1 MAFFD
6 PSWSVSRQTDV
17 AQNAN
22 KRGNAQWD
30 TLDTQNNENW
40 KTAQGVSKS
49 AIDTS
54 KTWNDFADSEVNRY
68 KTDYI
73 PAEKKQLNDAM
84 GWASPDRM
92 ARQRGMAMG
101 SQRQAGDLSKQRAL
115 DTLESYGVDPG
126 SGRFGGLD
134 ANLEA
139 KTGAAMA
146 AAGTMSDIQTELQ
159 GQQLLA
165 NAIQTGKAVPQVA
178 AGAAGVGLQAG
189 NQAVNAPLAA
199 TGVRAQTQGT
209 PTQWAGIEQ
218 QAYKDATGAM
228 VNAAQIS
235 AENER
240 LAQQSSSGTGA
251 LIGGGLGALTKL
263 APLAMSFFGP
273 AGAAA
278 GVAGGLM
285 GSGMLTGTGGI
296 YRHGGMVR
304 RFAEGGPVDDM
315 DMDEGMQGPADM
327 DGDEGMY
334 VDPAMSPSGGAVT
347 DDVDANIDGDPS
359 QPAKI
364 NSGEFIMPADV
375 VAWRGEAWMQKEIK
389 KAREEMGKAQARP
402 AQPEIK
408 QVPSAISTRPP
419 SFVPMGAGA

>member
-6 PSWSVSRQTDV
+6 PSWSVSRQTDI

-22 KRGNAQWD
+22 KRQNAQWD
-30 TLDTQNNENW
+30 ELDKQNKANW
-40 KTAQGVSKS
+40 DTATGVSKT
-49 AIDTS
+49 ALDTS
-54 KTWNDFADSEVNRY
+54 KTWNDFANSEVNRY

-73 PAEKKQLNDAM
+73 PAEKKQLDDAM

-101 SQRQAGDLSKQRAL
+101 DQRQAGDLSKQRAL

-165 NAIQTGKAVPQVA
+165 NAIQTGKAVPQMA
-178 AGAAGVGLQAG
+178 AGAAGVGMAAG

-218 QAYKDATGAM
+218 QSYKTASDQMAQ
-228 VNAAQIS
+228 AAQIQ
-235 AENER
+235 AESER
-240 LAQQSSSGTGA
+240 LAQSSSSGVGA
-251 LIGGGLGALTKL
+251 MIGGGLGLL
-263 APLAMSFFGP
+263 GSIGGSFFGP
-273 AGAAA
+273 VGTMIGGALGKMAGGAAGGA
-278 GVAGGLM
+278 AGGGDPWAGLSPSW
-285 GSGMLTGTGGI
+285 G
-296 YRHGGMVR
+296 
-304 RFAEGGPVDDM
+304 FAEGGFVPGD
-315 DMDEGMQGPADM
+315 G
-327 DGDEGMY
+327 DGDEGGF
-334 VDPAMSPSGGAVT
+334 VDPSMSPSGGEVT
-347 DDVDANIDGDPS
+347 DDINANIDGDPN

-364 NSGEFIMPADV
+364 NAGEFIWPKDV
-375 VAWRGEAWMQKEIK
+375 VAWRGEAWMQKEIE
-389 KAREEMGKAQARP
+389 KARKEMAQAQNRP
-402 AQPEIK
+402 AQPEVRE
-408 QVPSAISTRPP
+408 VPSAIATRPP